1 MKAKKQLLLGAAALL
16 GLAAVGAATP
26 TAITVNAADVN
37 TTATVSNY
45 DVVMFG
51 GGDYGDAVAIELG
64 SNPDMSVWFPSAS
77 ASVTPVEPYATLYDK
92 YGAGTVVNSGALPFG
107 NKVLISFSNIN
118 RYGSIL
124 HIPEGAG
131 FTSSK
136 TGDTYILPESWWICK
151 VADGEFG
158 AWEPFVAPTSLSFSE
173 DALDLKIGQ
182 TLNISS
188 YVDITTEDD
197 TPVIV
202 YQSGS
207 DTTATADNSGNITGV
222 GVGQT
227 KVTVYSGLLKD
238 EITVNVAAASAQTGI
253 KVTTPSDGILS
264 TYVGVPVDFSTVK
277 VSATYADGSEGIIP
291 WDPATS
297 ITGEYDIEE
306 AGEYPLTIK
315 IGEFE
320 TTLTVK
326 VDSVAKAL
334 NMDPSNVFG
343 VTGTATAWGMKFEL
357 VIDDN
362 NQQNLNFRG
371 RALDNALS
379 HVLVNGSDEVFTS
392 VKLLSNH
399 FLLGTGS
406 DFAGFKLGD
415 TVTFKAG
422 LYNWKYTG
430 TVNSSSQEVNGD
442 GEWIATAV
450 LNKDLNFIYN
460 GSVFLVAGVAVTD
473 FSIAWDGGSV
483 IMQGDTYRASVT
495 FTPDTSAGLPVFES
509 SDEDVL
515 TVDAQGNVTGVA
527 PGKATVTATLGEV
540 THTYDFTVTEVME
553 IKGIVPVN
561 GYMHQVYVDQDLTDW
576 APTLQGFQFVYDDG
590 SEDGITFP
598 VVQPASGFTY
608 SFNKEFDHSKAGETK
623 TTVTVTYEEKTYT
636 SEIAIGV
643 YDLYDQVYTTAGVV
657 DWFTHWVF
665 VDAPNTASN
674 KVNISNTKGTD
685 WTAKYMAPHMHYTR
699 ADGTEVKLT
708 TIYQLG
714 HNTAIEPEFI
724 KGATLTAENYNK
736 APYYQEGDIITIDA
750 GMPIPKFT
758 GEKIGAVDPSNPDG
772 MNEAT
777 GEIVVDGFTTTK
789 TQFRFDGTAFVSYLP
804 SDGIKATKE
813 SIEMTV
819 GQNATAGVERT
830 PEGATTGTITYES
843 SDPSIATVTNAGII
857 SAKAPGTCTIT
868 ATITL
873 DDGTTKSVTITV
885 TVKAASSQ
893 DSSASESTPTTGETP
908 TSGLTPAAIGGIVG
922 GCIGGVVVIGLVVFL
937 IIYFRKK
944 KQA

>member
-1 MKAKKQLLLGAAALL
+1 MKAKKQFLLGTALLLGLGTVGVSYSPAAQA
-16 GLAAVGAATP
+16 
-26 TAITVNAADVN
+26 NAADVDAKIKVVN
-37 TTATVSNY
+37 RKVWNDQYGVVGLQIDPAINAGRWYSGAGATPSGTLPTMY
-45 DVVMFG
+45 DEYGKAEVMQ
-51 GGDYGDAVAIELG
+51 
-64 SNPDMSVWFPSAS
+64 SWFP
-77 ASVTPVEPYATLYDK
+77 YDDLLFTS
-92 YGAGTVVNSGALPFG
+92 YN
-107 NKVLISFSNIN
+107 NIN
-118 RYGSIL
+118 RYGNILSIPSDFKL
-124 HIPEGAG
+124 
-131 FTSSK
+131 SSSI
-136 TGDTYILPESWWICK
+136 TGDTYSFEEQKWICK
-151 VADGEFG
+151 LADGDLG
-158 AWEPFVAPTSLSFSE
+158 DWEPFVAPTSLSFSE
-173 DALDLKIGQ
+173 DAIDLKIGQ

-277 VSATYADGSEGIIP
+277 VSATYADGTEGIIP

-343 VTGTATAWGMKFEL
+343 VTGTATTWGMKFEL

-415 TVTFKAG
+415 TITFKAG

-430 TVNSSSQEVNGD
+430 TVNSNSQEVNGD

-450 LNKDLNFIYN
+450 LNEDLNFIYN
-460 GSVFLVAGVAVTD
+460 GSAFLVAGVAVTD
-473 FSIAWDGGSV
+473 FSVAWDGGSV

-540 THTYDFTVTEVME
+540 AHTYDFTVTEVME

-576 APTLQGFQFVYDDG
+576 APTLQGFRFVYDDG

-623 TTVTVTYEEKTYT
+623 TTVTVTYQEKTYT

-657 DWFTHWVF
+657 DWFTYWVF

-714 HNTAIEPEFI
+714 HNTAIEPEFL

-885 TVKAASSQ
+885 TVKAAASQ

-922 GCIGGVVVIGLVVFL
+922 GCIGGAVVIGLVVFL

>member
-1 MKAKKQLLLGAAALL
+1 MKAKKQFLLGTALLLGLGTVGVSYSPAAQA
-16 GLAAVGAATP
+16 
-26 TAITVNAADVN
+26 NAADVDAKIKVVN
-37 TTATVSNY
+37 RKVWNDQYGVVGLQIDPAINAGRWYDGPSATPSGTWPTMY
-45 DVVMFG
+45 DE
-51 GGDYGDAVAIELG
+51 YGKAEEMK
-64 SNPDMSVWFPSAS
+64 SWFP
-77 ASVTPVEPYATLYDK
+77 YDDLLFTS
-92 YGAGTVVNSGALPFG
+92 YRD
-107 NKVLISFSNIN
+107 IN
-118 RYGSIL
+118 RYGNILSIPSDFKL
-124 HIPEGAG
+124 
-131 FTSSK
+131 SSSV
-136 TGDTYILPESWWICK
+136 TGDTYSFEEQKWICK
-151 VADGEFG
+151 LADGDLG
-158 AWEPFVAPTSLSFSE
+158 DWEPFVAPTSLSFSE
-173 DALDLKIGQ
+173 DAIDLKIGQ

-207 DTTATADNSGNITGV
+207 DTTVTADNSGNITGV

-227 KVTVYSGLLKD
+227 KVTVHSGLLKD

-277 VSATYADGSEGIIP
+277 VSATYADGTEGIIP

-343 VTGTATAWGMKFEL
+343 VTGTTTTWGMNFEL

-362 NQQNLNFRG
+362 NQQNLNFSG

-379 HVLVNGSDEVFTS
+379 HVLVNGSDEVFTRI
-392 VKLLSNH
+392 KLLSNH

-430 TVNSSSQEVNGD
+430 TVDSNSQEVNGD

-450 LNKDLNFIYN
+450 LNEDLNFIYN
-460 GSVFLVAGVAVTD
+460 GSAFLVAGVAVTD
-473 FSIAWDGGSV
+473 FSVAWDGGSV
-483 IMQGDTYRASVT
+483 IMQGDTYHASVT

-540 THTYDFTVTEVME
+540 KHTYDFTVTEVME

-561 GYMHQVYVDQDLTDW
+561 GYVHQVYVDQDLTDW

-643 YDLYDQVYTTAGVV
+643 YDLYDQVYETAGVV
-657 DWFTHWVF
+657 SWFNHWVF
-665 VDAPNTASN
+665 VDAPNTAGN

-685 WTAKYMAPHMHYTR
+685 WTTKYMAPHMHYNR

-714 HNTAIEPEFI
+714 HNTAIEPEFL
-724 KGATLTAENYNK
+724 KGATVTAENYNK

-758 GEKIGAVDPSNPDG
+758 GGKIGAADPSNPDG

-789 TQFRFDGTAFVSYLP
+789 TQFRFDGTTFVSYLP

-885 TVKAASSQ
+885 TVKG
-893 DSSASESTPTTGETP
+893 SSASESTPTTGETP

-944 KQA
+944 KHA